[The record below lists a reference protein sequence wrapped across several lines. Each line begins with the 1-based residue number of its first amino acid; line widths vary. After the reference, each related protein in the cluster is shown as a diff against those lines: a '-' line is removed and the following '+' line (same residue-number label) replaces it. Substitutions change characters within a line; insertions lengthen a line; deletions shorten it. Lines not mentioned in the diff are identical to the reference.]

1 MKKFY
6 FFLILFLPISL
17 FAQTTVKVL
26 DRDSQ
31 EPIPGVA
38 IKGGGFEG
46 QLTDDKGIAQID
58 FAQSI
63 KLNFLHIAYQKKSQE
78 IIPNQENI
86 VLLTPLTNDLSTVI
100 VTAFESDR
108 PLLQQAGSVSR
119 VLENELYRFNES
131 SIVNAFNTKA
141 GIRVEERAPASYR
154 ISIRGSSLRSPFG
167 VRNVKVY
174 WNGIPFTSPDGTT
187 PLNLLD
193 LSNIQQTEIVK
204 GPASSIYGAGN
215 GGVISFQSK
224 TQIAEN
230 RISTDLNVGD
240 FGLLRYRFGIDQQI
254 GEGGISASYVHQ
266 KSDGYR
272 EHSAVDRKVFQLAAQ
287 MKPSEK
293 QKLST
298 QILYSDLKYEIPGAL
313 NATQL
318 EEDPSQARPGSVNQ
332 NSSIAQKSLYGTL
345 SHTYTFSDK
354 LENQTAL
361 YVNTTEFENPF
372 ILDYKKET
380 AFSYGGRTKFTR
392 NDKIGQFPIRIIAG
406 GEYQYGNTLA
416 QNFGNRNGNA
426 DTVRFSD
433 DLVTTQAF
441 LFQQFEVEW
450 SNKFLMT
457 LAFSENFSRYDINR
471 TIDASGNEPASN
483 QRKFDPIVVPRIA
496 LAYQINDK
504 SGIHGSI
511 SSGFSPPTIAEVRT
525 NEGSINLDLE
535 AERGVNYEL
544 GYRGTHGIFNVD
556 IVGFYFKLDQTITT
570 FSNEQGVVLFRNA
583 GNTNQRGIEAQV
595 DYALWRNPQALIQDL
610 KFSHAFTGH
619 YFEFADFSSRGNDFS
634 GNQLTG
640 VAPNTLVN
648 QIDLRA
654 KLGFYLNFTQ
664 QYVDKLPLND
674 SNTVYQEAYN
684 LVSSRVGWRSFF
696 AGNWDAEVYFG
707 VDNLLNES
715 YSLGN
720 DLNAFANRFYQP
732 APLRNY
738 YGGMKLGY
746 SF

>member
-1 MKKFY
+1 MKKII
-6 FFLILFLPISL
+6 FFLIVFLPLCVVAQSTIRVVDIATQKPIS
-17 FAQTTVKVL
+17 
-26 DRDSQ
+26 
-31 EPIPGVA
+31 GVV
-38 IKGGGFEG
+38 IKGKSFQG
-46 QLTDDKGIAQID
+46 QVTDDKGFVPID
-58 FAQSI
+58 LVESKVLSFS
-63 KLNFLHIAYQKKSQE
+63 HIAYKQKGQLILS
-78 IIPNQENI
+78 NQENI
-86 VLLTPLTNDLSTVI
+86 VQLSSLTNDLATVT
-100 VTAFESDR
+100 VSAFDSDR
-108 PLLQQAGSVSR
+108 PLLQQAGSVTR
-119 VLENELYRFNES
+119 VLESELSRFNET

-141 GIRVEERAPASYR
+141 GIRVEERAPGSYR

-193 LSNIQQTEIVK
+193 LSNIQDTEIVK

-215 GGVISFQSK
+215 GGVISFQSR
-224 TQIAEN
+224 TQIDEN
-230 RISTDLNVGD
+230 RISSDLNVGD
-240 FGLLRYRFGIDQQI
+240 FGLLRYRFGIEQQI
-254 GEGGISASYVHQ
+254 GDGGISASYVHQ

-272 EHSAVDRKVFQLAAQ
+272 EHSAVDRKVFQLAAHI
-287 MKPSEK
+287 KPSEK

-298 QILYSDLKYEIPGAL
+298 QILYSDLKYQIPGAL
-313 NATQL
+313 NAAQL
-318 EEDPSQARPGSVNQ
+318 EENPSQARPGSVNQ

-361 YVNTTEFENPF
+361 YINTTEFENPF

-392 NDKIGQFPIRIIAG
+392 NDNIGQFPIRIIAG
-406 GEYQYGNTLA
+406 GEYQYGTTLA
-416 QNFGNRNGNA
+416 QNFGNRNGQA

-441 LFQQFEVEW
+441 LFQQIEVEW
-450 SNKFLMT
+450 SSKFLMT
-457 LAFSENFSRYDINR
+457 LAFSKNFSRYEINR

-483 QRKFDPIVVPRIA
+483 QRRFDPIIVPRAA
-496 LAYQINDK
+496 LAYQINDR

-511 SSGFSPPTIAEVRT
+511 SSGFSPPSIAEVRT

-535 AERGVNYEL
+535 AERGINYEL
-544 GYRGTHGIFNVD
+544 GYRATHGIFNVD

-570 FSNEQGVVLFRNA
+570 FANQQGVVLFRNA
-583 GNTNQRGIEAQV
+583 GSTNQRGIEAQV
-595 DYALWRNPQALIQDL
+595 DYALWRNPQTLIQDL
-610 KFSHAFTGH
+610 KISHAFTGH
-619 YFEFADFSSRGNDFS
+619 YFQFADFSSRGNDFS

-654 KLGFYLNFTQ
+654 KLGFYLNFTH

-674 SNTVYQEAYN
+674 ANTVYQDAYD
-684 LVSSRVGWRSFF
+684 LVSSRVGWRSAF
-696 AGNWDAEVYFG
+696 AGQWDAEVYVG

-732 APLRNY
+732 APVRNY
-738 YGGMKLGY
+738 FGGVKLGY